1 MLTYGDGLAN
11 IDLNDLLDFHK
22 KSGKLATL
30 TAVQPEARF
39 GGLKLGE
46 NNNVEE
52 FKEKP
57 SGDGI
62 WINGGFF
69 VLNTKVFDYLKDIDD
84 DEMWEAS
91 PLEALTADNELMAYK
106 HHGFWK
112 CMDALRDKM
121 VLDALWKSEK
131 ADWKSWE

>member
-1 MLTYGDGLAN
+1 MLD
-11 IDLNDLLDFHK
+11 
-22 KSGKLATL
+22 
-30 TAVQPEARF
+30 VQQSSLELWVYIKQVIQNNSPEGRF
-39 GGLKLGE
+39 M
-46 NNNVEE
+46 
-52 FKEKP
+52 P
-57 SGDGI
+57 
-62 WINGGFF
+62 
-69 VLNTKVFDYLKDIDD
+69 IDD